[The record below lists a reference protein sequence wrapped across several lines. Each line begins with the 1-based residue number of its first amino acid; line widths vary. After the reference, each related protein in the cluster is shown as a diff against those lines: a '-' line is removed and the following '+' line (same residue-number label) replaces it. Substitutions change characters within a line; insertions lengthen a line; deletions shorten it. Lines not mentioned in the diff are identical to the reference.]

1 MNLQSLFLLSLL
13 LGLSCPVTAFVLPFS
28 TQHWHSSPTQR
39 FYRDDTSGSEE
50 ASSLTTPSSSLPN
63 TNSDNSPSWKRTDQ
77 LWNEEWHDAFIRN
90 GLIDFTPPMTDYV
103 FCLMV
108 GDGLKSSSSHNNN
121 CNKQKESLP
130 WDPPKEE
137 KPSKRTSSVLLHSDH
152 KHQDE
157 QQPGHNKLF
166 GDPSTSSRL
175 QFRYDCIVDTS
186 WMDDLAQKETFG
198 HKSSIEFI
206 RNSATIDGLL
216 KNAGTLLVEATC
228 ALQEHGIYVAIT
240 KKSMAATPILKEY
253 LIRAGHSLGMQWQF
267 DLEEISRG
275 DVHVSVARK
284 YYTGT
289 LPSSHG
295 LATSDS

>member
-1 MNLQSLFLLSLL
+1 
-13 LGLSCPVTAFVLPFS
+13 
-28 TQHWHSSPTQR
+28 
-39 FYRDDTSGSEE
+39 
-50 ASSLTTPSSSLPN
+50 
-63 TNSDNSPSWKRTDQ
+63 
-77 LWNEEWHDAFIRN
+77 
-90 GLIDFTPPMTDYV
+90 
-103 FCLMV
+103 
-108 GDGLKSSSSHNNN
+108 
-121 CNKQKESLP
+121 
-130 WDPPKEE
+130 
-137 KPSKRTSSVLLHSDH
+137 
-152 KHQDE
+152 
-157 QQPGHNKLF
+157 
-166 GDPSTSSRL
+166 
-175 QFRYDCIVDTS
+175 
-186 WMDDLAQKETFG
+186 MDDLAQKETFG

-228 ALQEHGIYVAIT
+228 SLQEHGIYVAIT